1 MRNDEMV
8 WTILTYAGIDIH
20 RQEHASLIEIY
31 QNQITDDSMECMCH
45 NTHSLVVQISHLIDQ
60 NTDQNYHNIYSFSFE
75 FFWT

>member
-31 QNQITDDSMECMCH
+31 QN
-45 NTHSLVVQISHLIDQ
+45 
-60 NTDQNYHNIYSFSFE
+60 
-75 FFWT
+75 